1 MRRGG
6 IWACSGVVAL
16 TAALVSTASGTA
28 PPARSGLAGS
38 FREAAAR
45 YRVPERLLL
54 AAGYVNTRL
63 RMPGRPAQD
72 GGVGIMHL
80 APPEIGGLASRVGTT
95 RAALRHDARANV
107 LAGAAFLAAER
118 PRSSGLAAWYAPLAR
133 LGGAVYADE
142 VYDVL
147 RRGFAVTVGG
157 ETVAIPA
164 TKVALV
170 SRSVAS
176 RGRADYPSARWFPA
190 SPSNYTR
197 ADRPRSNRIRMIV
210 IHVTEGSY
218 GGSIQWFANPRAQ
231 ASAHYVVR
239 SSDGQITQTVREKDI
254 AWHAGNS
261 AVNARSIG
269 IEHEAFESNCG
280 WYTDAM
286 YRSSAQLAAYLVE
299 KYGIPIDRRHII
311 GHSEVPDPNGHGYGG
326 ASHHTDPGPCWKWKK
341 YISLVRSYAHV
352 SFSITPQR
360 IADDARRSSFHA
372 PRGWRRKESPKGYGR
387 SFAVSRP
394 SSHGSPARFRLPIPR
409 AGDYALYAWW
419 PAARS
424 RNSSVP
430 VGIDTAHGREWT
442 RLDERV
448 GSGWRYIGSF
458 PLRGKRVKV
467 VFSRRTKTRGT
478 IAADAVKVELLPVRR
493 IARPLTEQEGWTLTK
508 QGLLHTADG
517 GATWQPTSPPGVA
530 PSAIRGI
537 HMSGTAAWVVAAAA
551 GRTPLTLFRTGD
563 AGLTWSLSP
572 LPVSRGVDVAA
583 PVDLQVLD
591 DSHLTLGIR
600 LEPNRRSFSR
610 GMVLRTSDGGT
621 TWSALPL
628 PAAGRVLFP
637 TISDGWLVTGL
648 SGERLYSTHNR
659 GKSWVPVAPRVRVP
673 ALASTAYDL
682 PTFWSATEGVIP
694 LSIAAGDRSKLVFAT
709 TSNRGRSWKPARAI
723 RLRRKLAVGA
733 TVPTAI
739 ADPLTWY
746 AAVRRKLVLV
756 GDGGTTQKTVGPLPG
771 PAYSLQFAS
780 ASVGWAQVGSCR
792 PLKCSLRL
800 LATHDG
806 GLTWA
811 RLHLP

>member
-6 IWACSGVVAL
+6 IWLGIGVVAL

-28 PPARSGLAGS
+28 PPPGSGLAGA
-38 FREAAAR
+38 FREASAR

-63 RMPGRPAQD
+63 QMPGRPAQD

-80 APPEIGGLASRVGTT
+80 APSAIGGLARRVGTT
-95 RAALRHDARANV
+95 PAALRLEARANV
-107 LAGAAFLAAER
+107 LAGAALLAAAR
-118 PRSSGLAAWYAPLAR
+118 PRSPDLAAWYAPLAR
-133 LGGAVYADE
+133 LAGPLYANE
-142 VYDVL
+142 VYDAL
-147 RRGFAVTVGG
+147 RRGFAVTVDD
-157 ETVAIPA
+157 EIVAIPA
-164 TKVALV
+164 TKVGLH

-176 RGRADYPSARWFPA
+176 KGRADYPSARWFPA
-190 SPSNYTR
+190 SPSNYAR

-210 IHVTEGSY
+210 VHVTEGSY
-218 GGSIQWFANPRAQ
+218 GGSIQWFANPRAR

-261 AVNARSIG
+261 AVNAQSIG

-341 YISLVRSYAHV
+341 YISLVRTYARV

-360 IADDARRSSFHA
+360 IADDARRSAFHA

-394 SSHGSPARFRLPIPR
+394 SAHGSPARFRLPIPR

-430 VGIDTAHGREWT
+430 VGIDTARGREWT
-442 RLDERV
+442 RLDERG

-467 VFSRRTKTRGT
+467 VFSRRAKTPGT
-478 IAADAVKVELLPVRR
+478 IVADAVKIELLPVRR
-493 IARPLTEQEGWTLTK
+493 MARPFSDQEGWTLTK
-508 QGLLHTADG
+508 QGLLRTADG
-517 GATWQPTSPPGVA
+517 GTTWQPISPPGLA
-530 PSAIRGI
+530 ASAIRGV
-537 HMSGTAAWVVAAAA
+537 HMSGTAAWVVAAD
-551 GRTPLTLFRTGD
+551 GPTPLTLFRTGD

-572 LPVSRGVDVAA
+572 LSVPRGVDVAA
-583 PVDLQVLD
+583 PVDVQALD
-591 DSHLTLGIR
+591 ELHLTIGVR

-610 GMVLRTSDGGT
+610 GIVLRTSDGGS
-621 TWSALPL
+621 TWSAQSLPGG
-628 PAAGRVLFP
+628 GRVLFP
-637 TISDGWLVTGL
+637 TIRDGWLVTGL
-648 SGERLYSTHNR
+648 SGERLYATHNR
-659 GKSWVPVAPRVRVP
+659 GKSWAPVVPRVRVSGQ
-673 ALASTAYDL
+673 ASTAYGL
-682 PTFWSATEGVIP
+682 PTLWSPTAGVLP
-694 LSIAAGDRSKLVFAT
+694 LSVAAADRSKLVFVA
-709 TSNRGRSWKPARAI
+709 TSNRGRSWKPARTI

-746 AAVRRKLVLV
+746 AAIRRRLVLV

-780 ASVGWAQVGSCR
+780 PSVGWAQVGVCR

-800 LATHDG
+800 FATRDG